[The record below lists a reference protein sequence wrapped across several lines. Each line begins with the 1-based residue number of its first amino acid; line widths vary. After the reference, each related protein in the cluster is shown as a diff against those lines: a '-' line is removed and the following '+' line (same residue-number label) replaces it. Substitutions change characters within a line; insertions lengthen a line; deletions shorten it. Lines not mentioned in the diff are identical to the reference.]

1 MSPLTELIGGAKA
14 YGWGS
19 FAAEVGDFESIATT
33 ILTSNTTSV
42 TFSSIPQTYA
52 HLQLRMLLRSTGG
65 STFTFGKIY
74 FNGDTTNANYAGH
87 RLSGNGTSAIAGGN
101 STDGGFGD
109 FAGLNAPANV
119 FGVSIVDIFDY
130 TNTNKYT
137 TSRYL
142 NGVETNTYGD
152 VRISSQLWENTA
164 AITSLSISQ
173 WDNDP
178 LVQYSHFALYGIK
191 GA

>member
-1 MSPLTELIGGAKA
+1 MPILGIIASSLP
-14 YGWGS
+14 
-19 FAAEVGDFESIATT
+19 AAAGDFESIATVT
-33 ILTSNTTSV
+33 VGSGGSSSV
-42 TFSSIPQTYA
+42 TFSSIPQTFA

-74 FNGDTTNANYAGH
+74 FNGDTTNANYAAH
-87 RLSGNGTSAIAGGN
+87 RLSGNGSSANAGATT
-101 STDGGFGD
+101 TDGSFGD
-109 FAGLNAPANV
+109 FAGPSAPANV
-119 FGVSIVDIFDY
+119 FGVSVVDILDY

-137 TSRYL
+137 TSRYF

-178 LVQYSHFALYGIK
+178 FVQYSHFALYGIK
-191 GA
+191 SA

>member
-1 MSPLTELIGGAKA
+1 M
-14 YGWGS
+14 Y
-19 FAAEVGDFESIATT
+19 ESIATVT
-33 ILTSNTTSV
+33 VGSGGSSSV
-42 TFSSIPQTYA
+42 TFSSIPQTYT

-65 STFTFGKIY
+65 SALTFGKIY
-74 FNGDTTNANYAGH
+74 FNSDTTNANYAAH
-87 RLSGNGTSAIAGGN
+87 RLSGNGSSAISGATT
-101 STDGGFGD
+101 TDGSFGD
-109 FAGLNAPANV
+109 FAGPSALSNV

-137 TSRYL
+137 TSRYF

-178 LVQYSHFALYGIK
+178 FVQYSHFALYGIK
-191 GA
+191 G

>member
-1 MSPLTELIGGAKA
+1 MSPLTELIGGAKV

-19 FAAEVGDFESIATT
+19 FAEVGDFESIATT
-33 ILTSNTTSV
+33 ILTGNTTSV

-52 HLQLRMLLRSTGG
+52 HLQLRMLLRSTWE

-74 FNGDTTNANYAGH
+74 FNGDTTNANYANH
-87 RLSGNGTSAIAGGN
+87 RLSGNGSSAGAGG
-101 STDGGFGD
+101 STTDGSFGD

-119 FGVSIVDIFDY
+119 FGVSIVDILDY

-137 TSRYL
+137 TSRYF
-142 NGVETNTYGD
+142 NGVETNAFGD

-173 WDNDP
+173 WDNGP
-178 LVQYSHFALYGIK
+178 LVQHSHFALYGIK